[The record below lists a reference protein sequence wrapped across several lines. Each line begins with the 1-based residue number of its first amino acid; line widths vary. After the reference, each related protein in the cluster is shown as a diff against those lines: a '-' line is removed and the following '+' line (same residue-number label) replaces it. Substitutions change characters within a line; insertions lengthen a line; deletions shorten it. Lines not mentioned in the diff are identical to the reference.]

1 MHKAFAHCMSCH
13 LASDLGKYW
22 IMQRK
27 LPPLGCCTPGRART
41 DTGTLLGGLPLPL
54 GYGGAEIVP
63 HVRQFIQRFSG
74 IGQSPNVS
82 NQAHHSRQLDQVL
95 STNIEPLLH

>member
-1 MHKAFAHCMSCH
+1 M
-13 LASDLGKYW
+13 
-22 IMQRK
+22 
-27 LPPLGCCTPGRART
+27 PLTCEYAKTYGEKVLLTGACTPGRART

-74 IGQSPNVS
+74 NGQLANVS
-82 NQAHHSRQLDQVL
+82 NQAPHSWQLDLVI
-95 STNIEPLLH
+95 STKPEPLLH